1 MFSFTC
7 VHFKRP
13 VGGHSP
19 RKEALTHRAAV
30 ADAAFSLSPGE
41 SSADWAKNL
50 NREDFRL
57 LCLDGTTKPVTE
69 AQSCY
74 LAVAPNHAVVSRS
87 DRAAHVEQVLLHQQ
101 VRITGPPACAYLQ
114 GLPSGGQPQSSA
126 DPLISSHSSSC
137 PSLRLEMAVVV
148 HTVGLPR
155 VSGPWTCAH
164 CPARRGCLSLSL
176 LLFFQQMR
184 EATEPSFHSQVE
196 SWVSSADV
204 SRAWAGWAMFSD
216 KVPAFVI
223 SKNS

>member
-1 MFSFTC
+1 MRISRGRWVVTAPE
-7 VHFKRP
+7 RRL
-13 VGGHSP
+13 GLS
-19 RKEALTHRAAV
+19 RAAV

-114 GLPSGGQPQSSA
+114 GPLRWATTELGGSAHLQPFFLVPQLEAGDDSVCPHCGPA
-126 DPLISSHSSSC
+126 
-137 PSLRLEMAVVV
+137 PSLRPLDMCS
-148 HTVGLPR
+148 LPSQER
-155 VSGPWTCAH
+155 
-164 CPARRGCLSLSL
+164 LSL
-176 LLFFQQMR
+176 L
-184 EATEPSFHSQVE
+184 EPPV
-196 SWVSSADV
+196 VL
-204 SRAWAGWAMFSD
+204 
-216 KVPAFVI
+216 PA
-223 SKNS
+223 NEGGD